1 MLQLQS
7 LFGVF
12 ALLAIAWAFGENR
25 RAVSLRQAAIG
36 LFVTLLT
43 AVALIKLPFVAHG
56 FGVINDAVGA
66 ISSASRAGTAFVFGY
81 LGGGALPFDLK
92 APGADF
98 ILAFQALPVV
108 LVMSVLTTLL
118 FYWRVLPPV
127 VRGMA
132 WLLERTLG
140 VGGAVGLSTAANI
153 FLGMVEAPLF
163 IRPYLA
169 QLTRS
174 ELFLVMTG
182 GMAGIAGTVLVL
194 YATLLAPLIPD
205 AAAHFVIAS
214 VLGAPAAILVSLIM
228 VPETSDIRTGG
239 ALEDPDMHA
248 SSTMDAIVKG
258 TVAGLELL
266 LNIVAMLIV
275 LVALVYLANAILGLL
290 PDFGGA
296 RDFAAANARLRHGAG
311 VLADGP
317 ALAAGDHRGQPDGH
331 QNRAERADRLCRS
344 VQARRRC
351 ARFALTADHAVCDVR
366 LRQFRQPRH
375 HDRRPRHHGAAAPRR
390 DQFARLEIDRVGHAD
405 DLPDGRDRRGADL
418 SRHSEARTSANPE
431 SRHVRVRR
439 SASPRNDGFQP
450 QQRRQPGN
458 HIHRPLRGEMR
469 VIPRQGNA
477 AVDRERA
484 LPHRADRID
493 HRDVGKPL
501 MCRQCRVHRQVERKD
516 IRQHQ
521 II

>member
-7 LFGVF
+7 AFGVF

-25 RAVSLRQAAIG
+25 GSVSPRQAAIG

-43 AVALIKLPFVAHG
+43 AVILIKLPVVAHA
-56 FGVINDAVGA
+56 FGLINDAVGA
-66 ISSASRAGTAFVFGY
+66 ISSASRAGTSFVFGY

-118 FYWRVLPPV
+118 FYWRILPPI

-214 VLGAPAAILVSLIM
+214 VLGAPAAILISLIM
-228 VPETSDIRTGG
+228 VPETVAKRTGG
-239 ALEDPDMHA
+239 ALTDPGVAGDPEMYA

-290 PDFGGA
+290 PEVGGKISLQRMLGYA
-296 RDFAAANARLRHGAG
+296 MAPVCWLMGLPWPQAITAG
-311 VLADGP
+311 SLMGTKTVLNELIAY
-317 ALAAGDHRGQPDGH
+317 
-331 QNRAERADRLCRS
+331 
-344 VQARRRC
+344 V
-351 ARFALTADHAVCDVR
+351 
-366 LRQFRQPRH
+366 
-375 HDRRPRHHGAAAPRR
+375 
-390 DQFARLEIDRVGHAD
+390 
-405 DLPDGRDRRGADL
+405 DL
-418 SRHSEARTSANPE
+418 SKLGSEALDSRSRLIMLYAMCGFANFGSLGIMIGGLGTMAPE
-431 SRHVRVRR
+431 RR
-439 SASPRNDGFQP
+439 EEINSLGLKSIVSGTLTTCLMGA
-450 QQRRQPGN
+450 
-458 HIHRPLRGEMR
+458 I
-469 VIPRQGNA
+469 
-477 AVDRERA
+477 
-484 LPHRADRID
+484 
-493 HRDVGKPL
+493 VGV
-501 MCRQCRVHRQVERKD
+501 MT
-516 IRQHQ
+516 
-521 II
+521 

>member
-1 MLQLQS
+1 MWAGGKMLQLQS
-7 LFGVF
+7 AFGVI
-12 ALLAIAWAFGENR
+12 ALLLIAWLFGENR
-25 RAVSLRQAAIG
+25 RVVSLKQAAVG
-36 LFVTLLT
+36 LFVTFLT
-43 AVALIKLPFVAHG
+43 AVALIKLPLVAHA
-56 FGVINDAVGA
+56 FGVINDAGGA

-81 LGGGALPFDLK
+81 LGGGALPFDVK

-98 ILAFQALPVV
+98 VLAFQALPVV
-108 LVMSVLTTLL
+108 LIMSVLTTLF
-118 FYWRVLPPV
+118 FYWRILPPV

-214 VLGAPAAILVSLIM
+214 VLGAPAAILISLIM
-228 VPETSDIRTGG
+228 VPEISDQRTGG
-239 ALEDPDMHA
+239 ALGDPRVALGDPRVALGDPRVALGDPDMHA

-290 PDFGGA
+290 PEIGGPIS
-296 RDFAAANARLRHGAG
+296 L
-311 VLADGP
+311 
-317 ALAAGDHRGQPDGH
+317 Q
-331 QNRAERADRLCRS
+331 
-344 VQARRRC
+344 
-351 ARFALTADHAVCDVR
+351 
-366 LRQFRQPRH
+366 
-375 HDRRPRHHGAAAPRR
+375 
-390 DQFARLEIDRVGHAD
+390 RV
-405 DLPDGRDRRGADL
+405 
-418 SRHSEARTSANPE
+418 
-431 SRHVRVRR
+431 
-439 SASPRNDGFQP
+439 
-450 QQRRQPGN
+450 
-458 HIHRPLRGEMR
+458 
-469 VIPRQGNA
+469 
-477 AVDRERA
+477 
-484 LPHRADRID
+484 
-493 HRDVGKPL
+493 
-501 MCRQCRVHRQVERKD
+501 
-516 IRQHQ
+516 
-521 II
+521 